1 MRAAL
6 AVVLSLYLALIAVA
20 PHAHGLAGGHGAEEC
35 AVCVARGGEAASPVV
50 PELAPSALPV
60 GAVAPRP
67 GLAPVTGAP
76 LGAVP
81 GQSPPPAG
89 R

>member
-6 AVVLSLYLALIAVA
+6 AAALALLVLLGAAA
-20 PHAHGLAGGHGAEEC
+20 PHVHAGPRGDHDCLACTARGAEE
-35 AVCVARGGEAASPVV
+35 ARAQAPDLRPAAR
-50 PELAPSALPV
+50 PEGPAPR
-60 GAVAPRP
+60 RP

-81 GQSPPPAG
+81 GQSPPASS
-89 R
+89 

>member
-20 PHAHGLAGGHGAEEC
+20 PHAHGLGGHGAEEC
-35 AVCVARGGEAASPVV
+35 AVCVARGGEAARPMV
-50 PELAPSALPV
+50 PDVAPSTLPI

-81 GQSPPPAG
+81 GQSPPPVG